1 MYGTLKDSL
10 EAMRH
15 SDEAASKVLKA
26 VQSIDQKL
34 SGMTDRVE
42 AMEQRVD
49 ELDTRLIKGLEQE
62 AAQLER
68 TAALSKDVENG
79 MRRLRRE
86 LAELGVVREGLCEAV
101 SSSIEERVVQSVE
114 GQVNR
119 LAKGVERTQRLGREM
134 EGLSKDMAVMRRG
147 VTELA
152 SACKKVHEADLTM
165 SLTVDKVAKLSSE
178 RDQLKAEN
186 EKMARIVS
194 HRRYREPRR
203 G

>member
-1 MYGTLKDSL
+1 MYGTLKGSL

-34 SGMTDRVE
+34 SGMVDRVE

-49 ELDTRLIKGLEQE
+49 ELDTRLSKGLEQE

-68 TAALSKDVENG
+68 TAALSKDVEDG

-101 SSSIEERVVQSVE
+101 AGAIEERVVQSVE
-114 GQVNR
+114 DQVGR
-119 LAKGVERTQRLGREM
+119 LAQGVERTQRLGGEM
-134 EGLSKDMAVMRRG
+134 EGLAKDMAAMRREVSG
-147 VTELA
+147 LS

-165 SLTVDKVAKLSSE
+165 SQTVDKVAKLSAE
-178 RDQLKAEN
+178 RDQLRVEN

-194 HRRYREPRR
+194 HRRHRDPRH

>member
-1 MYGTLKDSL
+1 
-10 EAMRH
+10 
-15 SDEAASKVLKA
+15 
-26 VQSIDQKL
+26 
-34 SGMTDRVE
+34 
-42 AMEQRVD
+42 MEQRVD

-68 TAALSKDVENG
+68 TAALSKDVEDG
-79 MRRLRRE
+79 MRRLRQE

-101 SSSIEERVVQSVE
+101 ASSIEERVVQSVE
-114 GQVNR
+114 DQVNR
-119 LAKGVERTQRLGREM
+119 LAKGVEHTQRLGGEM
-134 EGLSKDMAVMRRG
+134 EGLSKDMAVMRRE
-147 VTELA
+147 VTGLS

-165 SLTVDKVAKLSSE
+165 SQTVDKVAKLSAE

-194 HRRYREPRR
+194 HRRHRNPQR

>member
-119 LAKGVERTQRLGREM
+119 LAKGVERTQRLGGEM
-134 EGLSKDMAVMRRG
+134 EGLSKDMAVMRRE

-165 SLTVDKVAKLSSE
+165 SLTVDKVAKLSTE